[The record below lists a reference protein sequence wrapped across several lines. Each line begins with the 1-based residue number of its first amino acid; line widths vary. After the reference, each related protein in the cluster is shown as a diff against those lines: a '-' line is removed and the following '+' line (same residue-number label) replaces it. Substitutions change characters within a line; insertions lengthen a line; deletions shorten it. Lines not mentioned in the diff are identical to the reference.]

1 MEYQEI
7 RNQID
12 ETFRRYVVKYKD
24 GKRKILKIGLHDG
37 WIYAVRKRCR
47 KMAHYVAPYEY
58 AEWESMKRYMPRP
71 KNTDELKDMLHKRVL
86 NRAKKAI
93 EMLSKSGMWNNIK
106 DELEYFVSLPE
117 AEQRELVVSVDTDS
131 YNFYKMTFSGQKYS
145 WVNYHFLFEQFVKDK
160 CWKSLAWRRYERS
173 TYTAYLQ
180 KCIEDKT
187 NYSHRWV
194 NGYDNS
200 VELAMQKDGVFRGW
214 YSEEYRG
221 CGNGHYYLLLDA
233 THAIHCEDD

>member
-12 ETFRRYVVKYKD
+12 NIFRRYVVKYKD
-24 GKRKILKIGLHDG
+24 GKRKILKIAVNDG
-37 WIYAVRKRCR
+37 WIYAVGKRCR
-47 KMAHYVAPYEY
+47 KMAYYVPQHEY
-58 AEWESMKRYMPRP
+58 AEWESMKRYMSRP
-71 KNTDELKDMLHKRVL
+71 KSIDKMKDMLHKRVL
-86 NRAKKAI
+86 NRANKAI
-93 EMLSKSGMWNNIK
+93 EMLSKSGMWNDIK
-106 DELEYFVSLPE
+106 SELEYFVSLPE
-117 AEQRELVVSVDTDS
+117 TEQREIAALVDTDS
-131 YNFYKMTFSGQKYS
+131 YEFYKLTDSGKKYS
-145 WVNYHFLFEQFVKDK
+145 WVNHHFLFEEFVKDK
-160 CWKSLAWRRYERS
+160 CWKSLAWHKYDRK

-187 NYSHRWV
+187 NYSHGWV

-200 VELAMQKDGVFRGW
+200 VELSMKMDGIFRGW

-221 CGNGHYYLLLDA
+221 CGNGHYYILLDA